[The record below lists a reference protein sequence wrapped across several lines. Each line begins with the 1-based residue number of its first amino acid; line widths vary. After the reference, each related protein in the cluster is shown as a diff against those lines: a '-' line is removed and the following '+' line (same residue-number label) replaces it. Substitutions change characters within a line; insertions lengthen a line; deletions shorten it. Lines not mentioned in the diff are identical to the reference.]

1 VSPFAEVQLVTARE
15 LRKSFRSV
23 KGIVLAAV
31 TIAGGTAVAMLFAWV
46 ERARLEKLPPGIDP
60 HDAQVQIFSQIYG
73 PETGKRLADCPYSLW
88 IMLVAT
94 LWLSPMLVALLDFD
108 SVSGELQHRTVRFWT
123 VRTRRSSYMLGK
135 FLGAWLSVLAVTLGM
150 NVIVWGT
157 THLVG
162 GVALGSVLA
171 WGTGFFAVSIP
182 ITAAWSGIA
191 TLVSSQIRSP
201 MLALLLIFATFFGL
215 WLLRVGAGFAQAEW
229 LALLYPNFYDDFLL
243 SPVSGQVAKGLLGT
257 GLITGVTTAAAT
269 WLFSRRDV

>member
-1 VSPFAEVQLVTARE
+1 
-15 LRKSFRSV
+15 
-23 KGIVLAAV
+23 
-31 TIAGGTAVAMLFAWV
+31 
-46 ERARLEKLPPGIDP
+46 
-60 HDAQVQIFSQIYG
+60 
-73 PETGKRLADCPYSLW
+73 
-88 IMLVAT
+88 
-94 LWLSPMLVALLDFD
+94 
-108 SVSGELQHRTVRFWT
+108 
-123 VRTRRSSYMLGK
+123 MLGK

-171 WGTGFFAVSIP
+171 WGAGFFAVSIP